1 MPAPEA
7 VGMWKSRRD
16 FQGVWEAWKAGFLA
30 FHAFH
35 TLSFPRPALEARFTT
50 SQSPRRPVLRTGST
64 HHKRAPLPGLG
75 FECTAQP
82 LQKGTPF
89 MTSTKKY
96 TVIKVRR
103 FRVTDVS

>member
-1 MPAPEA
+1 MLLHLEICQHPRPWECGNPEGISKECGKGGRPA
-7 VGMWKSRRD
+7 
-16 FQGVWEAWKAGFLA
+16 FLA

-64 HHKRAPLPGLG
+64 HHKRAPLSGLG

-82 LQKGTPF
+82 LQKGAPF

-96 TVIKVRR
+96 TVIKV
-103 FRVTDVS
+103 